1 MLVLIKN
8 NYKKEVLIMNSW
20 VLTTFIALN
29 LAMLLIAGGTYL
41 CRSAKKNPGRGVK
54 RMDFYEIFNW
64 CLLIV
69 TFAVMIGIGFLS
81 SRKVKD
87 SDEGGFLLA
96 GRSLG
101 AFVGASTIVA
111 TGFSGWGLWAPRQ

>member
-41 CRSAKKNPGRGVK
+41 CRSAKEKSGQRG
-54 RMDFYEIFNW
+54 
-64 CLLIV
+64 
-69 TFAVMIGIGFLS
+69 
-81 SRKVKD
+81 
-87 SDEGGFLLA
+87 
-96 GRSLG
+96 
-101 AFVGASTIVA
+101 
-111 TGFSGWGLWAPRQ
+111 